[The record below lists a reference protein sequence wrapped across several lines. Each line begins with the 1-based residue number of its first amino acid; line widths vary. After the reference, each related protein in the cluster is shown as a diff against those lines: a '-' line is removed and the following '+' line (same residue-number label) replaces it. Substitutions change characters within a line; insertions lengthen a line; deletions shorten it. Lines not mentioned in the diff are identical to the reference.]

1 MKRIFQLSQGVR
13 VLLGALILLAGLVL
27 TWALF
32 GLDGFGL
39 LALLPFAAFFIWV
52 SPELWSGK
60 R

>member
-1 MKRIFQLSQGVR
+1 MKKIFRLSQGLR
-13 VLLGALILLAGLVL
+13 VLLGSLVLLAGLGL

-39 LALLPFAAFFIWV
+39 LVLLPFAAFFIWV
-52 SPELWSGK
+52 SPELWRGK